1 MFPTSDDAATHSEG
15 PHPVA
20 PVPVLQAQS
29 SLKMKCTAA
38 PFFGSDIGDG
48 LRKVPAVAVKV
59 LSVVLALA
67 IGLVLGLRQ
76 DDGTVLSRSIAV
88 PLSIFDAN
96 LNDVRVV
103 GYHVAFGD
111 GEAAITGFHL
121 DAVIGDAETDGE
133 AKSL

>member
-1 MFPTSDDAATHSEG
+1 MNDPPIPGDFSINGAKRRGA
-15 PHPVA
+15 
-20 PVPVLQAQS
+20 

-38 PFFGSDIGDG
+38 PFFGSDIDDG
-48 LRKVPAVAVKV
+48 LGKVPAVAVKV

-67 IGLVLGLRQ
+67 IGLVLGFGQ
-76 DDGTVLSRSIAV
+76 DHGTVLSRSLAV
-88 PLSIFDAN
+88 RLSIFDAN

-121 DAVIGDAETDGE
+121 DAVIGDTEADAE

>member
-1 MFPTSDDAATHSEG
+1 MH
-15 PHPVA
+15 
-20 PVPVLQAQS
+20 Q

-67 IGLVLGLRQ
+67 IGLVLGFRQ
-76 DDGTVLSRSIAV
+76 DGGTVLSRSFAV

-96 LNDVRVV
+96 LNDMRVV

>member
-1 MFPTSDDAATHSEG
+1 
-15 PHPVA
+15 
-20 PVPVLQAQS
+20 
-29 SLKMKCTAA
+29 MKCTAA

-48 LRKVPAVAVKV
+48 LRKVPEVAVKV

-67 IGLVLGLRQ
+67 IGLVLGFRQ
-76 DDGTVLSRSIAV
+76 DDGTVLSRSLAV
-88 PLSIFDAN
+88 PFSIFDAN

-121 DAVIGDAETDGE
+121 NTVIGDTETDAE
-133 AKSL
+133 AKGL